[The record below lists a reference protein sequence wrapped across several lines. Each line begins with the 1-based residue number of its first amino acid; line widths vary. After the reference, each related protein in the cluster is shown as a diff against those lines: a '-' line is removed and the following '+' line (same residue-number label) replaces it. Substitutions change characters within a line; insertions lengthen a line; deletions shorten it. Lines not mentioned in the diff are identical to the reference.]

1 MHDLIPR
8 WMKFRVEK
16 ALKVRRIVN
25 LAGVRQSGKTTLT
38 RQLLD
43 IEAVFRT
50 LDNPQQL
57 RSALED
63 PAGFIK
69 SDAATLVI
77 DELQKAPILLPM
89 IKMAVDLNPR
99 PGRFLLTGSA
109 NVTDL
114 PAVAESLAGR
124 VSTLQLRTLAV
135 GEVRLRPPLFLRNA
149 FDRTFPEHGANDD
162 RADILRLAFQ
172 GGYPETRMLDEP
184 DRLDWM
190 HDYLEAIL
198 SRDLFHL
205 ANIRRHDALRQL
217 VDILASWSAKYLN
230 LAEIGAAIGVARQTL
245 DSYVGALEKL
255 YLFEQ
260 IPCWITTDYE
270 RVGRRSKWF
279 CTDSGL
285 LSAILRWR
293 FDDILDD
300 SDRSGKLMETFV
312 FHELAALADLEH
324 FNLFH
329 YRDRA
334 RHEVDFIVEND
345 HGDLLGIEV
354 KTGSQVRKDDFKHLY
369 WFRDNIAAKRK
380 FTGIVL
386 YTGPHTASFADDMKA
401 VPASALWQ

>member
-25 LAGVRQSGKTTLT
+25 LAGVRQSGKTTLS

-43 IEAVFRT
+43 IEAVYRT

-57 RSALED
+57 RAALED
-63 PAGFIK
+63 PAGFVK
-69 SDAATLVI
+69 SDAPTLVI

-89 IKMAVDLNPR
+89 IKMAVDLDPR
-99 PGRFLLTGSA
+99 PGRYLVTGSA
-109 NVTDL
+109 NMTDL

-124 VSTLQLRTLAV
+124 VSTLQLRTLTV
-135 GEVRLRPPLFLRNA
+135 GEVRRTPPLFIRNA
-149 FDRTFPEHGANDD
+149 FERKFSEHGTDDDRTG
-162 RADILRLAFQ
+162 ILRLAFQ
-172 GGYPETRMLDEP
+172 GGYPETRLFDES
-184 DRLDWM
+184 DRRDWM

-198 SRDLFHL
+198 SRDLIHL
-205 ANIRRHDALRQL
+205 ANIRRHDALREL
-217 VDILASWSAKYLN
+217 VGILASWSARHLN

-245 DSYVGALEKL
+245 DSYVGALERL

-260 IPCWITTDYE
+260 LPCWITTDYE
-270 RVGRRSKWF
+270 RVGRRPKWY

-285 LSAILRWR
+285 LAAILRWR
-293 FDDILDD
+293 FDDILHDP
-300 SDRSGKLMETFV
+300 DRSGKLMETFV
-312 FHELAALADLEH
+312 FHELAALADIDR
-324 FNLFH
+324 FKLFH
-329 YRDRA
+329 YRDRN

-345 HGDLLGIEV
+345 RGDLLGIEV

-369 WFRDNIAAKRK
+369 WFRDNIAAQRN

-386 YTGPHTASFADDMKA
+386 HTGPHTTSFADDMKA
-401 VPASALWQ
+401 VPVTALWQ